1 MHVRLTGLALAIGLA
16 AGGGP
21 ASAATVTGTFT
32 PAGPGET
39 FLALLQPA
47 GSGIYEVSFAFS
59 RPGAGHISTHLM
71 ESYEFYDAVTGEH
84 QGGDDNLYDNEYFF
98 PSPTLDGS
106 LTFRI
111 GRPYSEVIG
120 GQRIEGFFWD
130 ARIGLSGA
138 FDGATPVTYSLS
150 VDRVADVPEPAAWL
164 LMIGGFGL
172 AGTILRRRARAVA

>member
-32 PAGPGET
+32 PAGPGEA

-98 PSPTLDGS
+98 PSPTLNGS